1 MNHLTKPS
9 PNFREFRKYI
19 FILCAILAFITLVSL
34 YTKYIG
40 YFGWNY
46 ETCIKD
52 MYFYVNRLDRHIPLN
67 KIFVFKFKGSKLYPS
82 DDLFVKFLKCAPKDR
97 LKTIKIKDHYGYYC
111 NGKYLGYGRN
121 YSDHGKGFKLPHFI
135 YNGIVPKG
143 DYFAMGTAWDSYDSR
158 YWGFV
163 KKDEIVGIA
172 YPLIK

>member
-1 MNHLTKPS
+1 MSPGS
-9 PNFREFRKYI
+9 PNYREFRKYI
-19 FILCAILAFITLVSL
+19 IILSSILAFIVLVSL
-34 YTKYIG
+34 FTKFIG

-52 MYFYVNRLDRHIPLN
+52 KYFYVNRLDKHIPLN
-67 KIFVFKFKGSKLYPS
+67 KIFVFHFKGSKLYPADS
-82 DDLFVKFLKCAPKDR
+82 LFVKFLRCAPSDR
-97 LKTIKIKDHYGYYC
+97 LKTVRVKDHYRYYC
-111 NGKYLGYGRN
+111 DGIYLGYGRN

-135 YNGIVPKG
+135 FNGMVPKR

-163 KKDEIVGIA
+163 KKNEIIGIA